1 MDGRLRCPS
10 LDPNLDQLFSHAKR
24 TMYMIYANRSVS
36 QSFPTHSLSNRI
48 NEYGIAPAMAPLLHP
63 PQEVTLSYALP
74 PRHARTLREFLP
86 PLQTHH
92 GIVARTRQVGTLL
105 VERDV
110 LGHVFLQAFLLAVV
124 LLALLFGH
132 CWEW

>member
-1 MDGRLRCPS
+1 
-10 LDPNLDQLFSHAKR
+10 
-24 TMYMIYANRSVS
+24 MIYANRTVAPSFMLIPKAMVS
-36 QSFPTHSLSNRI
+36 TSITSHRRPT
-48 NEYGIAPAMAPLLHP
+48 PLLHP

-74 PRHARTLREFLP
+74 SRHARTLRELLP

-92 GIVARTRQVGTLL
+92 GIVTRTRQVGTLL

-110 LGHVFLQAFLLAVV
+110 LGHVFLQALLLAVV

-132 CWEW
+132 CWGWWVLACVGFFCQRGGHGRT